1 MVSDKPTRRSKS
13 TNEPVTIDLDAKDIV
28 ATPPENVEPV
38 VDATDTTKPD
48 LLAPDSQARDLPAP
62 DPLAD
67 DQPHPADHTVKMTSE
82 YGTEEVIDPA
92 GVDSPSET
100 ATDEPYKTGTTPNGN
115 PFTEQ
120 PQQPL
125 EQPRTSPATPALV
138 AAGIFGGLIALLAAG
153 SMQYAGFLPTS
164 GPSQNNTAVSNEID
178 TLKQQLASLQSG
190 STAGASPELEKRIA
204 ALESAPAQSAAAAP
218 DPAVAEKLAALE
230 AEVGTLKN
238 SLSQASQS
246 QAASSGELTQRLD
259 AAEKKLNE
267 PRDDIEVAR
276 AIAAAG
282 LKAAIDRGGP
292 FLTEI
297 ETLAGVAPD
306 DPSVAALRG
315 FAPTGV
321 PSRAELMRE
330 FPAVANAMLEAI
342 HQPDPN
348 QGVGARLMTSAMSI
362 IKVRPVGN
370 IVGEAPEAVTARM
383 EDKLRNGDLT
393 GSAAEWNALPD
404 AAKTVSATFK
414 KSLDARIEVEKL
426 VTTTLNRAVA
436 GTAKQN

>member
-13 TNEPVTIDLDAKDIV
+13 ASEPVTIDLDAKDIV
-28 ATPPENVEPV
+28 VTPRESVEPV
-38 VDATDTTKPD
+38 TEAAAKSESGVPATDATGLDTPEIATD
-48 LLAPDSQARDLPAP
+48 GHSQT
-62 DPLAD
+62 
-67 DQPHPADHTVKMTSE
+67 ADHKVKVTSE
-82 YGTEEVIDPA
+82 YGTEEVVNPA
-92 GVDSPSET
+92 AGEFPPETTAQQASET
-100 ATDEPYKTGTTPNGN
+100 ENETAGN
-115 PFTEQ
+115 PFAEELPHRQ
-120 PQQPL
+120 GAAKSAPG
-125 EQPRTSPATPALV
+125 TPALI
-138 AAGIFGGLIALLAAG
+138 AAGILGGLIALAAAG
-153 SMQYAGFLPTS
+153 SMQYAGYLPTS
-164 GPSQNNTAVSNEID
+164 GPTQSGGAVSGEIEA
-178 TLKQQLASLQSG
+178 LKQQLASLQS
-190 STAGASPELEKRIA
+190 SAAAGTSPELEKRIA
-204 ALESAPAQSAAAAP
+204 ALEAGSAQTGAATADAATT
-218 DPAVAEKLAALE
+218 EKLAALE
-230 AEVGTLKN
+230 SEIGGLKAN
-238 SLSQASQS
+238 LSQASQS
-246 QAASSGELTQRLD
+246 QAASSGTLTQRLD

-297 ETLAGVAPD
+297 ETFAGVAPD

-330 FPAVANAMLEAI
+330 FPTVANAMLEAI
-342 HQPDPN
+342 HQPDPS
-348 QGVGARLMTSAMSI
+348 QGIAERLMSSAMSI

-393 GSAAEWNALPD
+393 GSALEWNALPD
-404 AAKTVSATFK
+404 AAKTVSTAFK
-414 KSLDARIEVEKL
+414 QSLDARIQVENL
-426 VTTTLNRAVA
+426 VATTLNRAVA

>member
-1 MVSDKPTRRSKS
+1 MVSDKPPRRSKS

-28 ATPPENVEPV
+28 VTPPESVESVTDATARPDKVEPT
-38 VDATDTTKPD
+38 ADTAGLDKPEF
-48 LLAPDSQARDLPAP
+48 AAHGHPHAG
-62 DPLAD
+62 
-67 DQPHPADHTVKMTSE
+67 DQTVKVTSE
-82 YGTEEVIDPA
+82 YGTEEVIDPT
-92 GVDSPSET
+92 PSEISHDAAAPDSSET
-100 ATDEPYKTGTTPNGN
+100 HNETTGN
-115 PFTEQ
+115 PFAEELPHRQ
-120 PQQPL
+120 SSD
-125 EQPRTSPATPALV
+125 RSASGTPALI
-138 AAGIFGGLIALLAAG
+138 AAGILGGLIALAAAG
-153 SMQYAGFLPTS
+153 SMQYAGYLPS
-164 GPSQNNTAVSNEID
+164 SAPAQAGGAVSGEID
-178 TLKQQLASLQSG
+178 ALKQQLASLKS
-190 STAGASPELEKRIA
+190 STAAGASPELEKRIA
-204 ALESAPAQSAAAAP
+204 ALEAAPAQSAAATP
-218 DPAVAEKLAALE
+218 DPAIAEKLAALE
-230 AEVGTLKN
+230 TEIGGLKAG
-238 SLSQASQS
+238 LTQASQS
-246 QAASSGELTQRLD
+246 QAASSGTLTQRLD

-297 ETLAGVAPD
+297 ETFAGVAPD

-321 PSRAELMRE
+321 PSRAELVRE
-330 FPAVANAMLEAI
+330 FPTVANAMLEAI

-348 QGVGARLMTSAMSI
+348 QGVGGRLMSSAMSI

-393 GSAAEWNALPD
+393 GSALEWNALPD
-404 AAKTVSATFK
+404 AAKTVSTAFK
-414 KSLDARIEVEKL
+414 QSLDARIQVENL
-426 VTTTLNRAVA
+426 VATTLNRAVA

>member
-13 TNEPVTIDLDAKDIV
+13 TSVPVTIDLDAKDITAV
-28 ATPPENVEPV
+28 APESV
-38 VDATDTTKPD
+38 
-48 LLAPDSQARDLPAP
+48 LPAVDETDLNKP
-62 DPLAD
+62 EITAD
-67 DQPHPADHTVKMTSE
+67 QAPHPTEHAVPEHTVKVTSE

-92 GVDSPSET
+92 ASEIPPATPS
-100 ATDEPYKTGTTPNGN
+100 DDISHTGTTGN
-115 PFTEQ
+115 PFAEEP
-120 PQQPL
+120 PQRQH
-125 EQPRTSPATPALV
+125 QAKTSPGTPALV
-138 AAGIFGGLIALLAAG
+138 AAGILGGLIALVAAG
-153 SMQYAGFLPTS
+153 SMQYAGYLPTS
-164 GPSQNNTAVSNEID
+164 GPAQTGASNSGELEA
-178 TLKQQLASLQSG
+178 LKQQVASLQSG
-190 STAGASPELEKRIA
+190 TAAPTSPALEQRIA
-204 ALESAPAQSAAAAP
+204 ALESASAEGDTAASA
-218 DPAVAEKLAALE
+218 DPALAEKLASLE
-230 AEVGTLKN
+230 AEISGLKAG
-238 SLSQASQS
+238 LSQASQS
-246 QAASSGELTQRLD
+246 QAASSGTLTQRLD

-297 ETLAGVAPD
+297 ETLAGVSPD
-306 DPSVAALRG
+306 DASVAALRG

-321 PSRAELMRE
+321 PSRAELVRE

-348 QGVGARLMTSAMSI
+348 QGIGERLMSSAMSI

-393 GSAAEWNALPD
+393 GSALEWNALPD
-404 AAKTVSATFK
+404 AAKAVSVTFK
-414 KSLDARIEVEKL
+414 QSLDARIEVENL
-426 VTTTLNRAVA
+426 VATTLNRAVA